1 MRIPRDTRTTDG
13 QRLAKGIYIVDVRE
27 KSILA
32 AKLSKENSRRII
44 MALGEAKE

>member
-13 QRLAKGIYIVDVRE
+13 QRLAKGIYIVDVRK

-32 AKLSKENSRRII
+32 AKLSKESSRRVV
-44 MALGEAKE
+44 MALGEVEE

>member
-13 QRLAKGIYIVDVRE
+13 QRLAEGIYIVDVRK

-32 AKLSKENSRRII
+32 AKLSKESSRRVV
-44 MALGEAKE
+44 MALGEVEE

>member
-27 KSILA
+27 RSILA
-32 AKLSKENSRRII
+32 AKLSGDNAKRVV
-44 MALGEAKE
+44 MALGEVKE